1 MHRKLLGFAL
11 VLGLSAGLA
20 SLGLM
25 MFGGNS
31 NTTEAA
37 PQHQLVVAL
46 RGDDLVGVPSGDLG
60 LGDVGTC
67 FTGDLVDLKTNNVI
81 GTAVDCLD
89 NITDVSGKKQPPGTQ
104 LTLDGTAFF
113 NFPQGQLVSEAKT
126 TVSALQYIP
135 GLQDGFTHTT
145 GSPAPSVG
153 SNIISGTKDFQ
164 NADGTV
170 RLSGLVNLHA
180 SGNISFDCVFVINLG

>member
-1 MHRKLLGFAL
+1 
-11 VLGLSAGLA
+11 
-20 SLGLM
+20 M

-31 NTTEAA
+31 NTIEAA
-37 PQHQLVVAL
+37 TQQQLVVAL
-46 RGDDLVGVPSGDLG
+46 RGDDLVGVPSADLG

-89 NITDVSGKKQPPGTQ
+89 NITDVSGAQPAGTQ

-113 NFPQGQLVSEAKT
+113 NFPEGQLVSEAKT
-126 TVSALQYIP
+126 TVSALQYNP
-135 GLQDGFTHTT
+135 GLQDGFTHAT

-153 SNIISGTKDFQ
+153 SNIISGTEAFQ

-170 RLSGLVNLHA
+170 RLSGLVNLHEN
-180 SGNISFDCVFVINLG
+180 GNISFDCVFVINLG